1 MISVMRSL
9 LAYGMCCCIVEIAR
23 RKVFPCN
30 VCTADVQRSNTFS
43 PKDALS
49 YHVKGSRN
57 VLICPRCADAA
68 TDWCKTAI
76 FCKKSATNLGESWRF
91 FGGTAGSVFGKNWNH
106 SKQENKSLGIEG
118 LHVKKQN
125 WCRGMEMM
133 QTDIQNQTE
142 EEKNP

>member
-9 LAYGMCCCIVEIAR
+9 LAYGMWCCIVEIAR

-91 FGGTAGSVFGKNWNH
+91 LVEQLVRFLEKTETIRNKRISRLELKDCVSKNKIGVGVW
-106 SKQENKSLGIEG
+106 
-118 LHVKKQN
+118 
-125 WCRGMEMM
+125 R
-133 QTDIQNQTE
+133 
-142 EEKNP
+142 